1 MMNKLI
7 VGRFLP
13 KDSFVHRMDARAKVL
28 LSIAYIFIIFE
39 ATNWLGYLIMGL
51 FTIAVTSL
59 TKVSLKTY
67 IQGIKPLIWLITF
80 TVFIQMFFAP
90 SGHVLW
96 NYWIFKVTDI
106 GLLNAVYV
114 LVRFILIIM
123 MSTVLTLTTSPLAI
137 ADALEYLMKP
147 LLKIKFPVYEVSLM
161 LSIALRFVPTLM
173 DETER
178 IMNAQRARGVDF
190 ANGGIIK
197 RVKALV
203 PILIPLFTNA
213 MKRAIE
219 LGDAMEARGYQI
231 DKPRSRYRILVWHRR
246 DTMACLVFGL
256 LLIILIIIKHF
267 I

>member
-7 VGRFLP
+7 VGRFVP
-13 KDSFVHRMDARAKVL
+13 QDSFVHRMDARAKVI

-39 ATNWLGYLIMGL
+39 ATNWLGYLVMGL
-51 FTIAVTSL
+51 FTIAVTRL
-59 TKVSLKTY
+59 TGVKLKTY
-67 IQGIKPLIWLITF
+67 LQGIKPLLWLIAF
-80 TVFIQMFFAP
+80 TVFIQMFFSP
-90 SGHVLW
+90 TGNILW
-96 NYWIFKVTDI
+96 RYWIFKITDV
-106 GLLNAVYV
+106 GLINALYV
-114 LVRFILIIM
+114 LVRFVLIIM

-147 LLKIKFPVYEVSLM
+147 LLKVKFPVYEVSLM

-190 ANGGIIK
+190 ANGSIMK

-231 DKPRSRYRILVWHRR
+231 DQPRSRYRILIWHRR
-246 DTMACLVFGL
+246 DTMACLAFVL
-256 LLIILIIIKHF
+256 LLFILIAIKHF